1 MPTRSTH
8 VALACA
14 AALLATPAVALA
26 AFPGQNGSL
35 TIGNISEDRPSSSTD
50 FAIETVAPNGSG
62 RRTLLSCRSV
72 DGDCPG
78 DDDQPGFAGLY
89 APVRSP
95 DGERLALGTGDGI
108 AVAAADGGAL
118 RELVGLPAN
127 AREPAW
133 SPDGTELLFTADG
146 VGVGPSESDLYVVPA
161 EGGVVRPLTATPD
174 ASEREATWG
183 TRPAADGGRIAY
195 VRGRNVWTMRPDGAG
210 VHRLTGESGSEP
222 SFSPHASKLAFVRRR
237 QLYTVAARGGGLD
250 RVTNLGAFSPT
261 WSPDG
266 KRIAF
271 IRNSEEGREGLYRVG
286 PKGGALTRFA
296 QAIHDSSCSCT
307 FERSLD
313 WAPRR

>member
-1 MPTRSTH
+1 MPARSIH
-8 VALACA
+8 VAVACA
-14 AALLATPAVALA
+14 AALLATAPAAQA

-78 DDDQPGFAGLY
+78 TAAGRFPGLY
-89 APVRSP
+89 DPVASP
-95 DGERLALGTGDGI
+95 DGQRLAIGLGDSIGI
-108 AVAAADGGAL
+108 TAADGSGL
-118 RELVGLPAN
+118 RELVGLPPG

-133 SPDGTELLFTADG
+133 SPDGSELVFVADSIDTG
-146 VGVGPSESDLYVVPA
+146 QSDLYVVAA
-161 EGGVVRPLTATPD
+161 EGGVARPLTLTPGV
-174 ASEREATWG
+174 AERQPTWG
-183 TRPAADGGRIAY
+183 TRPLGDGGRIAY
-195 VRGRNVWTMRPDGAG
+195 VRGSDVWTMHPDGER
-210 VHRLTGESGSEP
+210 VRRLTGKGGTEP
-222 SFSPHASKLAFVRRR
+222 SFSPHASKLAFVRRK
-237 QLYTVAARGGGLD
+237 QLYTVGAGGGGLD

-271 IRNSEEGREGLYRVG
+271 IRRGDGPARPGIYRLG
-286 PKGGALTRFA
+286 PKGGALTRVA
-296 QAIHDSSCSCT
+296 NAIFDSSCECT

>member
-1 MPTRSTH
+1 MPVRSIH
-8 VALACA
+8 VAVACA
-14 AALLATPAVALA
+14 AALLATAPAAQA

-35 TIGNISEDRPSSSTD
+35 TIGNISEDRPAESTD

-78 DDDQPGFAGLY
+78 TAAGRFPGLY
-89 APVRSP
+89 DPVASP
-95 DGERLALGTGDGI
+95 DGQRLAIGLGDSIGI
-108 AVAAADGGAL
+108 TAADGSGL
-118 RELVGLPAN
+118 RELVGLPPG

-133 SPDGTELLFTADG
+133 SPDGSELVFVADSIDTG
-146 VGVGPSESDLYVVPA
+146 QSDLYVVAA
-161 EGGVVRPLTATPD
+161 EGGVARPLTLTPGV
-174 ASEREATWG
+174 AERQPTWG
-183 TRPAADGGRIAY
+183 TRPLGDGGRIAY
-195 VRGRNVWTMRPDGAG
+195 VRGSDVWTMHPDGER
-210 VHRLTGESGSEP
+210 VRRLTGKGGTEP
-222 SFSPHASKLAFVRRR
+222 SFSPHASKLAFVRRK
-237 QLYTVAARGGGLD
+237 QLYTVGAGGGGLD

-271 IRNSEEGREGLYRVG
+271 IRRGDGPARPGIYRVG
-286 PKGGALTRFA
+286 PKGGALTRVA
-296 QAIHDSSCSCT
+296 NAIFDSSCECT